1 MLDFAQAGGGKQVE
15 IYLDIIIL
23 ENIVINYLILL
34 VTARFSKSRASNLRL
49 LLGSVVGALYLVLMI
64 LLPEMKIYTTILSKF
79 LLSIAMVAVTFS
91 FTRISAF
98 LRTLVLFYASTFLF
112 AGAGFAFLFF
122 NRSGSVIR
130 NGVIMSPVS
139 LINTKWSELLLAL
152 AVTFIILRVVWD
164 FIQNKF
170 LREKMLVRLC
180 IAFDKKAIELCA
192 LVDTGN
198 SLHDPL
204 TNMPVV
210 VVEFTA
216 IRDLLPEDI
225 RNIFERDSEND
236 LNKVSSAISCSA
248 WFSRFRLIPFTSL
261 GKENGMLIGFRPDY
275 IEIEKE
281 DEKKGVSNVIVG
293 IYNRA
298 LSRNEKYSALLN
310 PELM

>member
-1 MLDFAQAGGGKQVE
+1 ME

-34 VTARFSKSRASNLRL
+34 VTAKFSKNQASSFRL
-49 LLGSVVGALYLVLMI
+49 LLGALIGALYLAIMLLLPTIKIVTTIFSKI
-64 LLPEMKIYTTILSKF
+64 LLSF
-79 LLSIAMVAVTFS
+79 AMVAVTFN
-91 FTRISAF
+91 FHKLSAF
-98 LRTLVLFYASTFLF
+98 FRTLILFYASTFLF

-122 NRSGSVIR
+122 NRSGGIVK
-130 NGVIMSPVS
+130 NGVLMSGPGFMNS
-139 LINTKWSELLLAL
+139 KLTELLLAL
-152 AVTFIILRVVWD
+152 AVSFIILRVIWD
-164 FIQNKF
+164 VIQNKF
-170 LREKMLVRLC
+170 LREKVLVQLC
-180 IAFDKKAIELCA
+180 IAFDRKAIELDA

-216 IRDLLPEDI
+216 IKELLPEDI
-225 RNIFERDSEND
+225 RNIFEKDYEED
-236 LNKVSSAISCSA
+236 LNTITSTISCST

-275 IEIEKE
+275 IKIGKE
-281 DEKKGVSNVIVG
+281 NERKGVNDVIIG
-293 IYNRA
+293 IYNKA
-298 LSRNEKYSALLN
+298 LSRNEKYKALLN

>member
-1 MLDFAQAGGGKQVE
+1 ME

-34 VTARFSKSRASNLRL
+34 VTARFSKSKASNLRL
-49 LLGSVVGALYLVLMI
+49 LLGSLLGAVYLVAML
-64 LLPEMKIYTTILSKF
+64 LLPEMKVYTTILSKF
-79 LLSIAMVAVTFS
+79 LLSLAMIAVTFS
-91 FTRISAF
+91 YNKITSF
-98 LRTLVLFYASTFLF
+98 LKTLVIFYASTFLF
-112 AGAGFAFLFF
+112 AGAGFALLFF
-122 NRSGSVIR
+122 NRGGGIVR
-130 NGVIMSPVS
+130 NGVVMSSVS
-139 LINTKWSELLLAL
+139 LLNTKSTELLLAL

-164 FIQNKF
+164 IIQNRF
-170 LREKMLVRLC
+170 LKEKMLVRIG
-180 IAFDKKAIELCA
+180 IAFDKKVIELYA

-216 IRDLLPEDI
+216 IKELLPEEI
-225 RNIFERDSEND
+225 RGIFERDSEND
-236 LNKVSSAISCSA
+236 LNKVTTTISCSS

-275 IEIEKE
+275 IEIENE

-293 IYNRA
+293 IYNKA
-298 LSRNEKYSALLN
+298 LSRNEKYKALLN